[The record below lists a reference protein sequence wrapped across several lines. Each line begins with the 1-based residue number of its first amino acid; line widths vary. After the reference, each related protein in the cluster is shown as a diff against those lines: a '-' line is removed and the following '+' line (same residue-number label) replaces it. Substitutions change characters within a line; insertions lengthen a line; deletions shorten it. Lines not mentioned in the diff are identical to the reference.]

1 MWNFLFFLYQDVLPL
16 HEISTAYVHSLAGEL
31 KGIRCKTFDVTC
43 VCVSLYMSCIHN
55 HVKYESKHNQNMVA
69 YTHI

>member
-31 KGIRCKTFDVTC
+31 KGIRCKTFDASFFFVF
-43 VCVSLYMSCIHN
+43 SLL
-55 HVKYESKHNQNMVA
+55 HVVIVKE
-69 YTHI
+69 